1 MEQQGSDHTGS
12 CPEWTALIVAVDTNY
27 HEPSEANVEAVRQAA
42 LAWAQGCSCSPRD
55 VTSLSGSEQLGQK
68 EKTLQTRAVD
78 HQGTELVPDESGG
91 YTVTA
96 TLDEQ
101 RPAGDDEEA

>member
-12 CPEWTALIVAVDTNY
+12 CPEWTAFLSAIVTNDR
-27 HEPSEANVEAVRQAA
+27 EPSDANVEAVRQAA
-42 LAWAQGCSCSPRD
+42 MAWAQGCSCSPRG
-55 VTSLSGSEQLGQK
+55 VTSLSGSEPLGQK
-68 EKTLQTRAVD
+68 EKTLQTTAVD

-101 RPAGDDEEA
+101 RLADEADEY